1 MQCGGREFAMGDWE
15 ADCRDRADPRVA
27 RGKEWMLATQRQC
40 EDGCHGIGGGRQ
52 EWGTAGEDGGRP
64 ARREGRGE
72 DGGVRADV

>member
-1 MQCGGREFAMGDWE
+1 MRCGDRKFAMGDWE
-15 ADCRDRADPRVA
+15 VNCRDGADPRVA
-27 RGKEWMLATQRQC
+27 RRKERMLATWRRR

-72 DGGVRADV
+72 DGGVRTDA